1 MKTLVLCFALA
12 VSLGLNAWF
21 LARRDAAGLG
31 SRGATAAGA
40 DAGRSSTGG
49 PTVAA
54 GAARV
59 RPADAPAVPVV
70 WKNPALTNDGLRAF
84 AAELRGAGFPPDAVV
99 RIVGEMLR
107 ARTFAA
113 VEALPPWQLMAPGK
127 ETRRLQGEAARELL
141 RLQEEILGPSG
152 SQVAT
157 LDPLTRQHRFG
168 ALADDKVAALLRIE
182 RDYDELRA
190 DMFSSGVIG
199 VDEVNARQ
207 EQQRTLEKER
217 LADIAAALTPEEFA
231 DWERRESSEAKRV
244 MFALRDVTATEA
256 EYLAL
261 LDAQKERAAASGGPG
276 APAFNPS
283 GADLPATFGF
293 VDQVRA
299 TLGEERG
306 GAYLKFV
313 ELNYAQAASFTEKDS
328 TLGPNVAYELFK
340 LQTEAQASMMANRRP
355 DGALAS
361 GPIDVERRRR
371 EISEL
376 NARLEALLGPER
388 AEAYRKQGPGMIFRA
403 ANVLPP
409 DRRANPTGSSTTVPA
424 VRLPGGS

>member
-1 MKTLVLCFALA
+1 MKTIVLYFALA
-12 VSLGLNAWF
+12 VSLGSNAWF
-21 LARRDAAGLG
+21 LIRRDAADPA
-31 SRGATAAGA
+31 SRGAVSSGAA
-40 DAGRSSTGG
+40 AGRSSTGG
-49 PTVAA
+49 PAVAA
-54 GAARV
+54 SAARP

-70 WKNPALTNDGLRAF
+70 WKSPALTNDALRAF

-113 VEALPPWQLMAPGK
+113 IEALPPWQLMAPGK

-182 RDYDELRA
+182 RDYEELRA
-190 DMFSSGVIG
+190 DMFSSSAIG
-199 VDEVNARQ
+199 RDEMNARQ
-207 EQQRTLEKER
+207 EQMRTLEKER
-217 LADIAAALTPEEFA
+217 LADITAVLTPEEFA
-231 DWERRESSEAKRV
+231 DWDRRESPEAKRV
-244 MFALRDVTATEA
+244 MFALRDVTATET

-261 LDAQKERAAASGGPG
+261 LEAQKTRAAASGGSGG
-276 APAFNPS
+276 ASPFNPLPT
-283 GADLPATFGF
+283 DLPATFGF

-306 GAYLKFV
+306 GAYLKLI
-313 ELNYAQAASFTEKDS
+313 EPLYAQAASFTEKDS

-340 LQTEAQASMMANRRP
+340 LQSEAQASMIASRGP
-355 DGALAS
+355 DGT
-361 GPIDVERRRR
+361 IDVERRRR
-371 EISEL
+371 EISDL
-376 NARLEALLGPER
+376 NARLETLLGPER
-388 AEAYRKQGPGMIFRA
+388 AEAYRKQGVGMIFRA

-409 DRRANPTGSSTTVPA
+409 DRRTNATGSPTTVPA
-424 VRLPGGS
+424 VRLPGGG